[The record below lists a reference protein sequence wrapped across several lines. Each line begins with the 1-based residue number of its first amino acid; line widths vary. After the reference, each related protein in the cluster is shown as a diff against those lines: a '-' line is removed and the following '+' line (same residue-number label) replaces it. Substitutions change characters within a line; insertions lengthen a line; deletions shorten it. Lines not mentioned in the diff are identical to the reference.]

1 MNWYEQK
8 IIDKAIADS
17 KNIAFK
23 TKREEKRKMI
33 HTIKLHK

>member
-1 MNWYEQK
+1 MNWYGKK
-8 IIDKAIADS
+8 IIDNAITDS

-33 HTIKLHK
+33 QTIKLHK